1 MLAKTHKAAE
11 LLTQAMGPVFQKYP
25 DYNTVM
31 QAVGIAIARVAQ
43 CTPMKGTE
51 TKALN
56 NICAYAE
63 TALEEFLTLEETK
76 GKLESGVADFAQF
89 RQAKEGED
97 EEAIDQEK
105 DNAEAEET
113 IRADQEE
120 KIINFAE
127 AKENLAKEEQ
137 DAKKP

>member
-11 LLTQAMGPVFQKYP
+11 LLTEAMGPVFQKYS

-43 CTPMKGTE
+43 STPVVGTE

-63 TALEEFLTLEETK
+63 QALEEFLKIEEAKKAKLEQGVAGFTDPNIIKFGVPQEET
-76 GKLESGVADFAQF
+76 
-89 RQAKEGED
+89 
-97 EEAIDQEK
+97 EEAP
-105 DNAEAEET
+105 EA
-113 IRADQEE
+113 QEE
-120 KIINFAE
+120 SPK
-127 AKENLAKEEQ
+127 EQ
-137 DAKKP
+137 DTQEP